1 MVGLGPCLWNWKSG
15 LWRRSTPTHVPRSP
29 GWRLGSLSWMGRDKS
44 LRKSRGCMLLFWVVR
59 HQGSSV
65 GQFGL
70 TGGGFG
76 RLNVPLPGR
85 VDWAKGEG
93 TQVAE
98 VGDGE
103 SQRSPALS
111 FLRQGTKKSIN
122 QLDVKNNNGTRIKI
136 KWSLSVF
143 CFTYCQTVCLDQ
155 TKGFCEFSKQ
165 KWGGSTLF
173 CIF

>member
-1 MVGLGPCLWNWKSG
+1 
-15 LWRRSTPTHVPRSP
+15 
-29 GWRLGSLSWMGRDKS
+29 MGRDKS
-44 LRKSRGCMLLFWVVR
+44 LRPLLCLDRGPLRKSCGCMLLFWVVR
-59 HQGSSV
+59 HQGSGV

-70 TGGGFG
+70 TGGSFG

-85 VDWAKGEG
+85 VDWAKWEG
-93 TQVAE
+93 TQAAE

-155 TKGFCEFSKQ
+155 IKGFCEFSKQ
-165 KWGGSTLF
+165 KWGGVYL
-173 CIF
+173 ILYLLN